1 MNNTPTVTDSS
12 EVLKN
17 LQKFDLPTNLKFT
30 CVFGTSGA
38 GKTSIVMN
46 LLEYLGYF
54 KKAITCATR
63 KIRPNEVD
71 GVDYYF
77 LTVEQF
83 KEKIEAGDFIEYE
96 EVYENSFRGI
106 TKQEFHRLLNDG
118 YDIIHVCEPNGAN
131 TLYNLFKDRVT
142 MVYVDAM
149 PKECLPKPG
158 IPWNSAECTD
168 TSILFDRLILR
179 GESEAKADERM
190 ARVPLERKFL
200 GEFMQNNPCHII
212 NNVGPMGS
220 AVQKLQQIVADYADR

>member
-1 MNNTPTVTDSS
+1 MNNTPSAPDSS

-17 LQKFDLPTNLKFT
+17 LKKFGLPENLKFT

-38 GKTSIVMN
+38 GKTSIVMD
-46 LLEYLGYF
+46 LIGYLGYL
-54 KKAITCATR
+54 KKPITCTTR
-63 KIRPNEVD
+63 KIRPHEVN

-77 LTVEQF
+77 LTVEEF
-83 KEKIEAGDFIEYE
+83 KTKINNGDFMEYE
-96 EVYENSFRGI
+96 EVYKGVYYGI

-190 ARVPLERKFL
+190 ARVPQERKFL
-200 GEFMQNNPCHII
+200 EEFMQNNPCHII
-212 NNVGPMGS
+212 NNVGPLGT
-220 AVQKLQQIVADYADR
+220 AVKRLHSLVVQ